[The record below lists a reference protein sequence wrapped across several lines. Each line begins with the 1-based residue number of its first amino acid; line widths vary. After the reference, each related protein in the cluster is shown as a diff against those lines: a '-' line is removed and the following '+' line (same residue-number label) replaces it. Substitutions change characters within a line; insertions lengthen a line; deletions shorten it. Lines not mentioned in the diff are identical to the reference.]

1 VRALVFFSMDRT
13 RHISHRLMLPT
24 RLTRVVVVAL
34 AVVAVACGDLT
45 KPKASTPNL
54 ALSYTLSAFT
64 GGPVNV
70 ANAINFLGGSTRADS
85 RFAFDIALDL
95 DPAGNVEILPV
106 RYVAGS
112 LGTATHLQQTG
123 VPLKRVG
130 LQKVTGPFEALREA
144 PATGYDTLSVQ
155 TITPGIVLAVELLD
169 FANCYTGF
177 GGSTLYAKLTV
188 DSVDA
193 YRRIYTR
200 TVADPNCGYRGLVP
214 DSIPTR

>member
-1 VRALVFFSMDRT
+1 MDRT
-13 RHISHRLMLPT
+13 RHISHRPMLPT
-24 RLTRVVVVAL
+24 RWTRVVVVAL
-34 AVVAVACGDLT
+34 AVLALACGDLT

-54 ALSYTLSAFT
+54 ALSYTLAAFT

-85 RFAFDIALDL
+85 RFAFDVALDL

-112 LGTATHLQQTG
+112 LGSATNLQQTG

-144 PATGYDTLSVQ
+144 PATGYDTLAVQ
-155 TITPGIVLAVELLD
+155 TITPGAVLAVELLD
-169 FANCYTGF
+169 FGNCYTGF

-193 YRRIYTR
+193 NRRIYTR